1 MFKISSRTAAIFVF
15 GLSLAML
22 SLPLSAF
29 LRFGWIG
36 LENYLPIVSDM
47 TLLFT
52 LVSAIVFACARLQR
66 IAWRFISL
74 SDVLLIIT
82 TSATANFVFLTL
94 MFMVNRLEGVPRSIV
109 IINTLLLTGMMIGCR
124 ILLRLWNERSP
135 TFAGSA
141 GRNDATP
148 ALLIGATEA
157 ADAFILASMR
167 DPQSTFK
174 MIGIV
179 DTGSRPKGSLMR
191 GIPVLDQI
199 DHLEDC
205 FIRLLAKGTSPKA
218 IVVADSNLR
227 GKRLE
232 SVVDLGARHSIKIVR
247 LPNINDPENFN
258 QRKSLKA
265 ISIEDLLSR
274 DENSLDQ
281 IAMANLVK
289 GKRVLIT
296 GAGGSIGSE
305 LVRQVAARDPAHITL
320 LELSEFNLYEIDR
333 FLAGFFPSISRSPL
347 IADVRDRHGIAKIFA
362 EEKPDIVF
370 HTAALKH
377 VPLLEAQASQAVL
390 TNIIGTQ
397 NISDACTKVQVEIM
411 VMVSTDK
418 AAHPVSIMGASKRIA
433 ESYCQSLDMLSGKNG
448 GTRFITVRFGN
459 VLGSAGSVVPL
470 FQKQIDIGGPV
481 TVTHREMTRYFMTI
495 KEAVQLILLAGTL
508 PQNELE
514 RGNIVILD
522 MGEPIRI
529 LDMAEKMIKLA
540 GLRPHKDIKIV
551 FTGLR
556 PGERLTETLF
566 QPDEELM
573 GTRHKSIQIASAKV
587 GDHAFTIRM
596 LDQLF
601 SAATE
606 RDDASIHQLIELFV
620 MDFTQRRKAMW
631 QSNSTL
637 SPSQHSEI

>member
-1 MFKISSRTAAIFVF
+1 MFNISSRTAAIFVF
-15 GLSLAML
+15 DLSLAML

-29 LRFGWIG
+29 LRLGWSG
-36 LENYLPIVSDM
+36 LEIYLPTISDM

-52 LVSAIVFACARLQR
+52 LVSAIIFAIARLQR

-74 SDVLLIIT
+74 NDVLLIAA
-82 TSATANFVFLTL
+82 TSAAANLVFLTL
-94 MFMVNRLEGVPRSIV
+94 MFMVNRLEGVPRSIIV
-109 IINTLLLTGMMIGCR
+109 INTLLLTCMMIGCR
-124 ILLRLWNERSP
+124 IVLRLWNERSP
-135 TFAGSA
+135 AFINSIGS
-141 GRNDATP
+141 NVVTP
-148 ALLIGATEA
+148 VLLIGATEA
-157 ADAFILASMR
+157 ADAFILSSIR

-174 MIGIV
+174 VIGIV
-179 DTGSRPKGSLMR
+179 DTGARPKGSLMR
-191 GIPVLDQI
+191 GIPILDRI

-205 FIRLLAKGTSPKA
+205 FAGLVAKGTSPKA
-218 IVVADSNLR
+218 IVVSDSSLR
-227 GKRLE
+227 GQRLE
-232 SVVDLGARHSIKIVR
+232 GIVDIGARYSIKILR
-247 LPNINDPENFN
+247 LPNINDLESFN
-258 QRKSLKA
+258 QRKSLKE
-265 ISIEDLLSR
+265 ISLEDLLSR

-281 IAMANLVK
+281 IAMESLVS
-289 GKRVLIT
+289 GKRVLVT

-305 LVRQVAARDPAHITL
+305 LIRQVATLNPAHITL
-320 LELSEFNLYEIDR
+320 IELSEFNLYEIDR
-333 FLAGFFPSISRSPL
+333 FLAGFFPVITRSSL
-347 IADVRDRHGIAKIFA
+347 IADVRDRHGIKKIFV

-377 VPLLEAQASQAVL
+377 VPLLETQASQAVL

-397 NISDACTKVQVEIM
+397 NVADACVETQVASM

-433 ESYCQSLDMLSGKNG
+433 ESYCQSLDMLSSEKDS
-448 GTRFITVRFGN
+448 TRFITVRFGN

-470 FQKQIDIGGPV
+470 FQKQIDLGGPV
-481 TVTHREMTRYFMTI
+481 THKEMTRYFMTT

-508 PQNELE
+508 PQHELK

-529 LDMAEKMIKLA
+529 LDMAEQMIKLA
-540 GLRPHKDIKIV
+540 GLRPNKDIKIV

-573 GTRHKSIQIASAKV
+573 GTSYKSIQIASAKV
-587 GDHAFTIRM
+587 GDHAFTRRM
-596 LDQLF
+596 LDQL
-601 SAATE
+601 STAAME
-606 RDDASIHQLIELFV
+606 RDDDSVHQLLELCV
-620 MDFTQRRKAMW
+620 MNFAERREAMF
-631 QSNSTL
+631 QEDVTV